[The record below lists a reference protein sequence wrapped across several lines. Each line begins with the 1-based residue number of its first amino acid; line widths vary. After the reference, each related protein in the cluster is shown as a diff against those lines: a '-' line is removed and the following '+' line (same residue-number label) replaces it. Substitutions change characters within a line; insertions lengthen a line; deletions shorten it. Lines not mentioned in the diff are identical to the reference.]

1 MSSKKHNDSVT
12 DLSKPYEENDIQLKG
27 IFGFAVGLFLLV
39 VITFGLM
46 WAFLNV
52 LSDYSKEQE
61 NAGPAN
67 PMALSDKERLP
78 PEPRLQLAPGFGVES
93 EKGWVNMELGAP
105 QAEYRELHK
114 QWMDVWEHG
123 QKDAKT
129 GIVSTMPIEK
139 AKEKLLSQNVK
150 AKSGAEAEKVF
161 SDSKTY
167 ISDSSAG
174 RLSSETRR

>member
-1 MSSKKHNDSVT
+1 MSSKKHNDT
-12 DLSKPYEENDIQLKG
+12 AADLNKPYEENEIQLKG
-27 IFGFAVGLFLLV
+27 IFGFAIGLFLLV

-46 WAFLNV
+46 WALLNV
-52 LSDYSKEQE
+52 MRDYSKE

-67 PMALSDKERLP
+67 PMVLSDKERLP

-114 QWMDVWEHG
+114 QWKNVWEHG
-123 QKDAKT
+123 LKDEKT
-129 GIVSTMPIEK
+129 GTVSAMPIEK

-150 AKSGAEAEKVF
+150 AKSGPEAEKLF
-161 SDSKTY
+161 SDSRTH

-174 RLSSETRR
+174 RLSSEKRR